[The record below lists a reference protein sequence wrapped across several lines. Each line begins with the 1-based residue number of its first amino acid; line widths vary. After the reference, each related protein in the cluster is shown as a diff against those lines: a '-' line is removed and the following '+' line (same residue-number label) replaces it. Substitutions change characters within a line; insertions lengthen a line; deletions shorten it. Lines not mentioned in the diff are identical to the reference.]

1 MLLAGG
7 TIVIAGGVYYTDD
20 IDAGILDPASRE
32 DPPARAVVLDTA
44 GTRVSHFWSNDRS
57 IR

>member
-7 TIVIAGGVYYTDD
+7 TIAGGVYYTDD